1 MVEILLDIGALGGSY
16 ISLALWRGLKN
27 LLRRYIDTSSA
38 GSLEA
43 ANPSY
48 SDTAPMRS
56 LGSAVVSVLLESDRR
71 VRNVVVYASYKTYPT
86 VSFSEQ
92 IILDK
97 SAAKFAPDKDFR
109 PVP

>member
-1 MVEILLDIGALGGSY
+1 MGTGSDMASPSMMSSMVEILLDIGALGGSY

-71 VRNVVVYASYKTYPT
+71 VRNVVVCTRRIRPT
-86 VSFSEQ
+86 LRFH
-92 IILDK
+92 
-97 SAAKFAPDKDFR
+97 FR
-109 PVP
+109 SRLS